1 MKFFASASGV
11 CEDAAVRAH
20 APSHTQAVVAVSCL
34 PPCAQS
40 LAAGHTSTC
49 HPQSAQVKLKKAL
62 NEVPAASSSKYRS
75 SVRN

>member
-1 MKFFASASGV
+1 MKFPASASGV

-34 PPCAQS
+34 SPCAQS

-49 HPQSAQVKLKKAL
+49 HPQSALVKLKKPL

-75 SVRN
+75 SVKS